1 MEALTVAIIST
12 IGVVLAALIQKG
24 RKENSSDHGLV
35 VVALERIEEKIDNHV
50 DSHAQGKYKIK

>member
-24 RKENSSDHGLV
+24 RKENTKDHGYV
-35 VVALERIEEKIDNHV
+35 VKSLERIEDKIDNHV
-50 DSHAQGKYKIK
+50 DAHAQGKYEE